1 MTNQE
6 MFQKAVRGLASQGWE
21 QSVIKEKGENEYVQF
36 LRCAYSDG
44 EGRHCAWGWI
54 DTDLK
59 AEDSSSIY
67 GLWQN
72 KIGVAGKLDN
82 ITFAEELQRTHDRNT
97 NPDEMKRDFIRMS
110 KDVGYI
116 WPADVPK

>member
-1 MTNQE
+1 
-6 MFQKAVRGLASQGWE
+6 MFDKCVRGLASQGWE
-21 QSVIKEKGENEYVQF
+21 QCVARDDIQNGL
-36 LRCAYSDG
+36 LRCSYSDG

-59 AEDSSSIY
+59 AEDSRSIY
-67 GLWQN
+67 GLWSD
-72 KIGVAGKLDN
+72 KIGVAGELDN
-82 ITFAEELQRTHDRNT
+82 ITFAEEMQKIHDRNGD
-97 NPDEMKRDFIRMS
+97 PDEMKRAFIRMS